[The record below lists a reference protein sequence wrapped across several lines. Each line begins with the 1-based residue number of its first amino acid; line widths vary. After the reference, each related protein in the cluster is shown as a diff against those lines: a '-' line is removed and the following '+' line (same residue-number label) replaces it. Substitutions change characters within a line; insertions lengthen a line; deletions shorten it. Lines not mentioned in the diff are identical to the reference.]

1 MTSNSKTFEAVTSS
15 MLRVLKEDLHRKDGT
30 LESY

>member
-1 MTSNSKTFEAVTSS
+1 MTNNSKTFEAVTSS
-15 MLRVLKEDLHRKDGT
+15 MLKVLKEDLHRKNET